1 MTDKIWPRPG
11 DRQIVY
17 LKWDEA
23 KIHQRIPAIQAGDI
37 AALERSV

>member
-23 KIHQRIPAIQAGDI
+23 KIHQRIPAMQAGNS